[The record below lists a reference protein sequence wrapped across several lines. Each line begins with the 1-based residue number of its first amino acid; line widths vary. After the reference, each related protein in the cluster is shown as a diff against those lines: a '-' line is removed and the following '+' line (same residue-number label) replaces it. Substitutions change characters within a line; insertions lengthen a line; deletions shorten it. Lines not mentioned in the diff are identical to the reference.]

1 MIDVKRWPVRGVVGL
16 LRVYQ
21 LGFSPMFAGSCRFMP
36 SCSQYAVEAVT
47 EHGAVRGSWLALKR
61 LARCRP
67 LSAAGFDPVPL
78 AVPRR

>member
-1 MIDVKRWPVRGVVGL
+1 MIDVRRWPVRGVVGL

-21 LGFSPMFAGSCRFMP
+21 RGFSPMFTGSCRFLP

-61 LARCRP
+61 LARCQP
-67 LSAAGFDPVPL
+67 LAAAGFDPVPP

>member
-67 LSAAGFDPVPL
+67 LSAAGFDPVPP